1 MAVGIF
7 DSGLGGLTVLEACA
21 NRLPGQSFIY
31 MGDNLNAPYGVRDT
45 SNIFDLTTKCIER
58 MWEEDCDL
66 VILACNTASA
76 AALKQIQEEWLP
88 KNKKVLG
95 VFVPLIE
102 SLTNRNWGDNSP
114 PREVGVK
121 NVALFATP

>member
-1 MAVGIF
+1 
-7 DSGLGGLTVLEACA
+7 
-21 NRLPGQSFIY
+21 

-88 KNKKVLG
+88 KNKRVLG

-102 SLTNRNWGDNSP
+102 SLTKQKLGR
-114 PREVGVK
+114 
-121 NVALFATP
+121 